1 MCVCLFGPQMWV
13 KRLLVIPVCF
23 FPAVP
28 LPTHGGQAHLLS
40 GLRKTSAGDSWGGKP
55 WRGGSRILEMMDW

>member
-1 MCVCLFGPQMWV
+1 MYVCLFGSQMWV
-13 KRLLVIPVCF
+13 KRRLVILVYF

-55 WRGGSRILEMMDW
+55 CRILEMMDW